1 MKCMSRTHFITLDKS
16 DYRDALY
23 EIERKNRIEK
33 VNFIKGLPIFSKLS
47 RTYLTKF
54 ASNIKTM
61 TCNKDQILYRQGDPV
76 GRVYIIREGEFE
88 ISKKLQEKQTDSVND
103 TSEELR
109 QLLNDPLLNKQQNC
123 FTKPKRKV
131 AKHRLIFVG
140 KGQLLGA
147 DDVAIKDNDA
157 FKTTA
162 RCVSSSGKL
171 IYIMKDDF
179 LKLHGQS
186 QAWAIL

>member
-1 MKCMSRTHFITLDKS
+1 MKCMSRTYFITLDKS

-61 TCNKDQILYRQGDPV
+61 TCNKHQVLYRQGDPV
-76 GRVYIIREGEFE
+76 ERVYIIREGEFE
-88 ISKKLQEKQTDSVND
+88 ISKKLQEKETDVVND

-109 QLLNDPLLNKQQNC
+109 QLLKHENLLEHEVQVRAQAPRETNWRSNARRGAERPGPPLG
-123 FTKPKRKV
+123 R
-131 AKHRLIFVG
+131 A
-140 KGQLLGA
+140 
-147 DDVAIKDNDA
+147 
-157 FKTTA
+157 
-162 RCVSSSGKL
+162 
-171 IYIMKDDF
+171 
-179 LKLHGQS
+179 GQS
-186 QAWAIL
+186 VSARGLRQRNMGVQWDRCRHLLR